1 MEAIREIIDL
11 EKLEK
16 IINIPEN
23 FKHTKVE
30 IFVFPVEDKKQNIK
44 KKFDPE
50 SFYGVSH
57 INDPEKDI
65 RHMRDEWD
73 RLLNT

>member
-50 SFYGVSH
+50 PFYGVSH

-73 RLLNT
+73 RL

>member
-23 FKHTKVE
+23 FKHAKVE

-44 KKFDPE
+44 KNFDPE

-57 INDPEKDI
+57 IKDPEKDI
-65 RHMRDEWD
+65 RQMRDEWD
-73 RLLNT
+73 RL